1 MTKARPC
8 LVCGKM
14 TSKNLYSDK
23 KLDFAVCSGKCEHQF
38 VQTCDLAQEAKMLRC
53 LDGKIRKTERDSKV
67 GWGAAGVGVIL
78 VFASFLVSS
87 ALLFLSGAIMMAVGA
102 SSTRIFED
110 KKEKLTKKR
119 KRIAI

>member
-14 TSKNLYSDK
+14 TSKNLYNDK
-23 KLDFAVCSGKCEHQF
+23 RLDFAVCSGKCEHQL
-38 VQTCDLAQEAKMLRC
+38 VQTCESAQEAKMLRC
-53 LDGKIRKTERDSKV
+53 LDGKIRSTERDLKV

-78 VFASFLVSS
+78 VLASFLVSS
-87 ALLFLSGAIMMAVGA
+87 PFLFMIGAVMMAVGA

-119 KRIAI
+119 KRISI

>member
-14 TSKNLYSDK
+14 TSKSLYNDK
-23 KLDFAVCSGKCEHQF
+23 RLDFAVCSGKCEHQF
-38 VQTCDLAQEAKMLRC
+38 VQTCESAQEAKMLLC
-53 LDGKIRKTERDSKV
+53 LDGKIRSTERDLKV
-67 GWGAAGVGVIL
+67 GWGVAGVGVIL
-78 VFASFLVSS
+78 VLASFLVSS
-87 ALLFLSGAIMMAVGA
+87 PFLFMIGAVMMAVGA

-119 KRIAI
+119 KRISI

>member
-78 VFASFLVSS
+78 VLASLLVSN
-87 ALLFLSGAIMMAVGA
+87 AILFVIGAIMMAVGA